1 MAETEQSARERSFG
15 RRLAHL
21 GAAWRRQIDHD
32 LRDFG
37 LTEATWR
44 PILYLGLLPPPVR
57 QSDLARA
64 LGIEAPSLARLLD
77 VLERRDLIVR
87 TRDEEDRRAK
97 LVRLSPGGQRI
108 EHQVRQAA
116 DSVSARLLRD
126 VTSGE
131 LQACYAVFDRI
142 ESALGAP
149 RDDEGAPLAEAMAT
163 ETQAALPCG

>member
-1 MAETEQSARERSFG
+1 MAETERSARERSFG

-44 PILYLGLLPPPVR
+44 PILYLGQLPPPVR

-87 TRDEEDRRAK
+87 TRDKEDRRSN

-108 EHQVRQAA
+108 EHQVRQTA

-126 VTSGE
+126 VSTGE
-131 LQACYAVFDRI
+131 LQACYAIFDRI
-142 ESALGAP
+142 ESALGTP
-149 RDDEGAPLAEAMAT
+149 RDAGTTPVAESVAPDTVAV
-163 ETQAALPCG
+163 LPCG